1 VILGGDGRVRA
12 AEPVG
17 SVRGLHHLIAEA
29 GGRVRDGAELN
40 GSAR

>member
-1 VILGGDGRVRA
+1 VRT

-17 SVRGLHHLIAEA
+17 SVRGLHTLVGEA
-29 GGRVRDGAELN
+29 GGRVRDDAELN